1 MRIPCGAGSPAKHA
15 TWCMAPAAPVF
26 AGQPAPTVTAQ
37 DSVMARQQPDLRYH
51 GASCF
56 QVELRTGG

>member
-1 MRIPCGAGSPAKHA
+1 
-15 TWCMAPAAPVF
+15 MAPAAPVF
-26 AGQPAPTVTAQ
+26 AGKPAPTGTAQ
-37 DSVMARQQPDLRYH
+37 DSVIARQQPDLRYH